1 MEHGA
6 ESKEQKAKSNPPQAK
21 RGAWNT
27 RHEVQGIW
35 NNKLRFLVFNSLLL
49 ALCFLLFFSYC
60 YATSPEEEYQKIQK
74 EIKTHREKLEKV
86 KSRERSIL
94 SDIEKANREIS
105 QVEAELRKYRK
116 KLATTESKISQVE
129 AEISLTR
136 SNIEKRKEWIKR
148 KLKAMQKYGH
158 SGDIVLLLSSTDDI
172 SQFMRRWRYLNYIT
186 AYEHKVLTTHEDNL
200 KELHEKEKQLMV
212 LKAELKKN
220 QEKVKYEEKA
230 LVEKKKEKELLLASV
245 RKEEAS
251 YTKMLKE
258 LKESSKRILDI
269 IRKETEQI
277 DTYHAKGFSALKGRL
292 PWPVEGKVA
301 IRYGSQKDPQFNTP
315 IFRSGIYIKTDNDL
329 VTKAVHSGKVVF
341 AEWFK
346 GYGQL
351 VIVNHGDGYHTL
363 YGSLSEIFSKVGD
376 IINIGQ
382 TIGRVG
388 NSGILNVPGLYFE
401 VRYKGKALDPLQ
413 WLKRR

>member
-1 MEHGA
+1 MERGA
-6 ESKEQKAKSNPPQAK
+6 QSIEHRAKSI
-21 RGAWNT
+21 
-27 RHEVQGIW
+27 RHNV
-35 NNKLRFLVFNSLLL
+35 LYFLVCCPLLIVLCSLP
-49 ALCFLLFFSYC
+49 FVSYC
-60 YATSPEEEYQKIQK
+60 YATTPEEEYQKIQK
-74 EIKTHREKLEKV
+74 EIKTHKEKLEKV

-116 KLATTESKISQVE
+116 KFATTESKISQVE

-148 KLKAMQKYGH
+148 KLRAMQKYGH
-158 SGDIVLLLSSTDDI
+158 SGDMVMLLSSTDDI
-172 SQFMRRWRYLNYIT
+172 SQLMRRWKYLHYLT
-186 AYEHKVLTTHEDNL
+186 TYEHEVLNTYEDNL
-200 KELHEKEKQLMV
+200 KDLHEKEKQLMV

-220 QEKVKYEEKA
+220 QEKVKQEEKA
-230 LVEKKKEKELLLASV
+230 LVEKKKEKEMLLASV

-251 YTKMLKE
+251 YARMLKE
-258 LKESSKRILDI
+258 LKESSKRILEI

-277 DTYHAKGFSALKGRL
+277 DTYHAKGFSVLKGRL
-292 PWPVEGKVA
+292 PWPVDGKVA
-301 IRYGSQKDPQFNTP
+301 IRYGSQKDHQFNTP
-315 IFRSGIYIKTDNDL
+315 IFRSGIFIKTDNDL
-329 VTKAVHSGKVVF
+329 ITKAVHSGKVVF

-413 WLKRR
+413 WLKKR